1 MTRASVASP
10 LPTAALHAAMVEQ
23 VPDPV
28 IYVAID
34 GTILWAN
41 KACERILGYAANE
54 LVGTAYAG
62 LIPAA
67 RAGEAT
73 DIRPA
78 DKPGGDR
85 AGRLTQ
91 RLRNDG
97 TLLDLLEL
105 PVTVRDDEGTP
116 IAFGVVLR
124 DATEWVRNRD
134 KLIRNEQMFRAR
146 FDDVHL
152 PQLVVA
158 LDGVITEVNDAFCR
172 LLGSTR
178 DRLVG
183 RSVHDLRH
191 ASEPPSAGNPISRRF
206 RKNANSTWERVLA
219 NADGTPVPVLFH
231 GARVPDADGG
241 EALALF
247 AQDLS
252 ELKAA
257 RETLLRRE
265 ALHAAMER
273 HASEWGLLIQ
283 IVDHQAFVSYASTA
297 VHTSLGYDADEITAR
312 GVDEL
317 IHPDDLESAQAT
329 FAQVLRLEDGEA
341 WITARVRH
349 ANGSWRWVE
358 FCVSNCTRQKHI
370 GAVLVIGRDVTARVE
385 ADLALRAS
393 EARFRAIVQ
402 TAQEGLVVIS
412 SETGRAVFANEKLT
426 EILGRSLDEIY
437 SMTILQLLDEKD
449 RSFLIDRLA
458 RRALIG
464 TETYELSYLH
474 PDGQLRVLRITSSPL
489 DDGNGTVASLAMVSD
504 VTAERAAEEQLR
516 RQALYDELTGIAN
529 KSLLR
534 DRLEHS
540 LARAE
545 RSGSSPVAVLFADL
559 DQFKL
564 VNDSFGHA
572 AGDKLLRQVA
582 QRLQDVVRNGD
593 TVARFGGDEFVV
605 IAEDTDEQAARDMAE
620 RLLAVF
626 AEPFVV
632 DCRRAYVTA
641 SIGVVS
647 SPTGTVDDLLRFA
660 DAAMYDAKRRGRSRV
675 QVFDPAVVED
685 ATASLQLSSD
695 LREAIEN
702 DDLELHYQP
711 IVGLRTGRISG
722 VEALV
727 RWTHPTRGNVPPTEF
742 VPVAE
747 AMGLAPRLDEW
758 VLRRAC
764 RDIPALRAAIGAEIR
779 VSVNISARHLSDTDL
794 KQRVLSALGAAGV
807 GGGTLMLEI
816 TETALMGDPDHARTM
831 IEELKAHGVR
841 IAIDDFG
848 TGYSS
853 LSYLSRLPV
862 DTLKIDRTFI
872 EHLTQQQDAMAIA
885 ASVVDLARGLR
896 INTVAEGVETEEQ
909 ARLLHRLGCPE
920 AQGWLWSRALPLAEL
935 VATVQSLPSG
945 VFRRAIDRPHRTPRP
960 DKRGVV
966 TADHGLHEIVRLHRE
981 GASPATIAA
990 ALNAEGYRTPEDQ
1003 MWHRATVARVIND
1016 SAYPELAGSRRAG
1029 QASDVV
1035 RRFADR

>member
-1 MTRASVASP
+1 M
-10 LPTAALHAAMVEQ
+10 HATLVEQ
-23 VPDPV
+23 LPDAV
-28 IYVAID
+28 LHVGSD
-34 GTILWAN
+34 GTVLAAN
-41 KACERILGYAANE
+41 AACRQVLGYSGDE
-54 LVGTAYAG
+54 LVGMEVAR
-62 LIPAA
+62 LIPDDRLREMPDMCEPPASG
-67 RAGEAT
+67 GE
-73 DIRPA
+73 PA
-78 DKPGGDR
+78 HR
-85 AGRLTQ
+85 FTQ
-91 RLRNDG
+91 RRRKDG
-97 TLLDLLEL
+97 SLVDVRELLL
-105 PVTVRDDEGTP
+105 PVTDDNGT
-116 IAFGVVLR
+116 AVAVGVVLR
-124 DATEWVRNRD
+124 DATEWLRTRDELVRNERTY
-134 KLIRNEQMFRAR
+134 RAR

-158 LDGVITEVNDAFCR
+158 LDGAITDVNDAFC
-172 LLGSTR
+172 LMLGLAR
-178 DRLVG
+178 EQLVG
-183 RSVHDLRH
+183 RRVHALRH

-206 RKNANSTWERVLA
+206 RKSANSTWERVLA
-219 NADGTPVPVLFH
+219 KADGTAVPVLFH
-231 GARVPDADGG
+231 GARVPDVDGG

-273 HASEWGLLIQ
+273 HASEWGLLI
-283 IVDHQAFVSYASTA
+283 HTENNRAFVSYASTA
-297 VHTSLGYDADEITAR
+297 VHTSLGYDADEVTAR

-317 IHPDDLESAQAT
+317 IHPDDLESAQAI
-329 FAQVLRLEDGEA
+329 FSKVLDDDGGED

-349 ANGSWRWVE
+349 AAGSWRWVE
-358 FCVSNCTRQKHI
+358 FCVSNCTQQKHI

-402 TAQEGLVVIS
+402 TAQEGLAVIS
-412 SETGRAVFANEKLT
+412 SETGRTVFANDKLT
-426 EILGRSLDEIY
+426 EILGRPLDSIY
-437 SMTILQLLDEKD
+437 SMTILELLDDKD
-449 RSFLIDRLA
+449 RTFLLDRLE
-458 RRALIG
+458 RRARIG
-464 TETYELSYLH
+464 IETYELSYLH
-474 PDGQLRVLRITSSPL
+474 PDGEPRLLRITSSPL

-504 VTAERAAEEQLR
+504 ITAERAAEEQLR

-529 KSLLR
+529 KTLLR

-545 RSGSSPVAVLFADL
+545 RAGSRPVAVLFADL

-572 AGDKLLRQVA
+572 AGDELLRQVA
-582 QRLQDVVRNGD
+582 ERLQDVVRNGD
-593 TVARFGGDEFVV
+593 TVARFGGDEFVI
-605 IAEDTDEQAARDMAE
+605 IAEDTDEPAAREMAE
-620 RLLAVF
+620 RLLASF

-641 SIGVVS
+641 SVGVVS
-647 SPTGTVDDLLRFA
+647 SPSGTVDDLLRFA
-660 DAAMYDAKRRGRSRV
+660 DAAMYDAKRRGRSRI
-675 QVFDPAVVED
+675 QVFDPAIVEG

-695 LREAIEN
+695 LREAIEH
-702 DDLELHYQP
+702 DELELHYQP
-711 IVGLRTGRISG
+711 IVSLRTGRIGG

-727 RWTHPTRGNVPPTEF
+727 RWSHATRGNVPPTEF
-742 VPVAE
+742 VAVAE

-764 RDIPALRAAIGAEIR
+764 RDIPELRAAIGAETR

-794 KQRVLSALGAAGV
+794 QQRVISALAGAGV

-816 TETALMGDPDHARTM
+816 TETALMADPDHARTM
-831 IEELKAHGVR
+831 IEGLKAHGVR

-853 LSYLSRLPV
+853 LSYLNRLPV
-862 DTLKIDRTFI
+862 DTLKIDRAFV
-872 EHLTQQQDAMAIA
+872 ENLTQQQDAMAIA

-896 INTVAEGVETEEQ
+896 LNTVAEGVETEEQ

-920 AQGWLWSRALPLAEL
+920 AQGWLWSRALPLTEL
-935 VATVQSLPSG
+935 VATVRSLPSG
-945 VFRRAIDRPHRTPRP
+945 VFRRAIDRPHRAPRP
-960 DKRGVV
+960 DKRGIV

-981 GASPATIAA
+981 GASTATIAA
-990 ALNAEGYRTPEDQ
+990 ALNAEGYRTPEEQ

-1016 SAYPELAGSRRAG
+1016 TAYPELFGAGSDRDG
-1029 QASDVV
+1029 QASETV